1 MQNDGQLF
9 QNRYKSILC
18 QIEKESL
25 YLKYFIKCSENRDVA
40 KKLAGMVV

>member
-18 QIEKESL
+18 QIAKESL
-25 YLKYFIKCSENRDVA
+25 YLEYCIKGSENWDVA